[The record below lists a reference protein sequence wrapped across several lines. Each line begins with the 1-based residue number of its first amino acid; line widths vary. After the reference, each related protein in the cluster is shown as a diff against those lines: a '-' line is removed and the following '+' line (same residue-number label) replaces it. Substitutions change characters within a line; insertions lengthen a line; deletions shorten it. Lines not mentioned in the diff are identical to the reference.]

1 MKFGTQD
8 KSKML
13 ISNILIRIQDLDPKM
28 KICKIWPRNW
38 NMYQFLWNL
47 TLRANRSSILWI
59 QYLELIILTQNYKF
73 VWIWSENWNVFNVYE
88 FWHSELIEY
97 DNFYKLY
104 GILDLGRFGSALKYN
119 IILLGIHCRENG
131 LILNI
136 LFGID
141 DLVPNFGPAM
151 EVLSLA
157 LRTNRIF
164 ELIFVAWTLG
174 KFHFKIE
181 IWSLVIH
188 KASIRNS
195 S

>member
-1 MKFGTQD
+1 MV
-8 KSKML
+8 
-13 ISNILIRIQDLDPKM
+13 
-28 KICKIWPRNW
+28 PR
-38 NMYQFLWNL
+38 
-47 TLRANRSSILWI
+47 
-59 QYLELIILTQNYKF
+59 
-73 VWIWSENWNVFNVYE
+73 
-88 FWHSELIEY
+88 
-97 DNFYKLY
+97 
-104 GILDLGRFGSALKYN
+104 LKYN

-151 EVLSLA
+151 QVLSLA